1 MTAPLERPS
10 VNGLGTEAY
19 DRRYGLLD
27 EMSVAQIVDTMTEA
41 AQAVPKAVAAVA
53 PQINAAI
60 EAAEPGFAAGGRLIY
75 VGAGTSGR
83 LGVLDASECPP
94 TFHTDPTR
102 VVGLIAGGRTALVD
116 SIEGAEDDDAAG
128 AADVAAL
135 ELTPLDTVVGIA
147 ASGRTPYVRGALVRA
162 RERGAVTIAL
172 SCNSPAELSEFADHP
187 IEAMPGPEVIAGST
201 RLNAGSVQ
209 KLVLN
214 MISTILM
221 VRTGRTYGNL
231 MVDMQA
237 TNAKLRQRAI
247 RLVSTIAQVDAEPA
261 ETALDAANQEVKT
274 ASVMI
279 TRGVSPD
286 KARELLA
293 EADGRLG
300 IAIGL
305 PSSQHPALS

>member
-1 MTAPLERPS
+1 MTPPLHRLS
-10 VNGLGTEAY
+10 TEAY
-19 DRRYGLLD
+19 DRRFGRLD

-60 EAAEPGFAAGGRLIY
+60 EAAEAGFAAGGRLIY

-94 TFHTDPTR
+94 TFHTDPSR

-116 SIEGAEDDDAAG
+116 SVEGAEDDEAG
-128 AADVAAL
+128 GARDLIAL
-135 ELTPLDTVVGIA
+135 APTAIDTVVGIA
-147 ASGRTPYVRGALVRA
+147 ASGRTPYVRGALVTA

-172 SCNSPAELSEFADHP
+172 SCNSPAELSQYADHP

-247 RLVSTIAQVDAEPA
+247 RLVSTIAQVETGPA
-261 ETALDAANQEVKT
+261 EKALDAADQEVKT

-279 TRGVSPD
+279 TRGVGPD

-300 IAIGL
+300 VAIGL